1 MRWMIMPLRR
11 YADFSGRS
19 RRLEYWSFILFI
31 FLATFGTLFAS
42 VVLEGLV
49 GSAAKRDSA
58 SDPIA
63 AGLLAFLGL
72 FWLALIIPWFAVLVR
87 RLHDTDR
94 SGLWLLIWLLPF
106 GGLVI
111 LIFALMEG
119 TRGPNS
125 YGPDPKD
132 EYSAEVFA

>member
-19 RRLEYWSFILFI
+19 RRLEYWSFVLFTI
-31 FLATFGTLFAS
+31 LATFGSIFAS
-42 VVLEGLV
+42 ALLDGLITAVAGHGSVSVV
-49 GSAAKRDSA
+49 
-58 SDPIA
+58 IA
-63 AGLLAFLGL
+63 ASLLLVLGL
-72 FWLALIIPWFAVLVR
+72 GWLALIIPSFAVLVR

-106 GGLVI
+106 GGFVI
-111 LIFALMEG
+111 LVFLLIEG
-119 TRGPNS
+119 TNGPNS

-132 EYSAEVFA
+132 EYSAEIFA